1 MRGSSGV
8 ERMNGRAQSP
18 LPCLIVARDDKKAG
32 CNNLS
37 FHVFATTQVSGVLPI
52 ALLAAICTLCSPNGD
67 FNLFEGVLLAT
78 QTKSKS
84 TLQQRR
90 EKKKNKAEEEKKE
103 GQTTNKAARSRC
115 LLSSPFLHDTIPT
128 MSSKVSRDWRGIEE
142 VGELDGRAF
151 HGLTNLSVWTLSSCL
166 FCFRM
171 CVCVQKKTS
180 TKARPTK
187 PTQFRYFYERGD
199 FPIAL
204 GHSTRGNI
212 IQCQCSRGVQ
222 T

>member
-1 MRGSSGV
+1 
-8 ERMNGRAQSP
+8 
-18 LPCLIVARDDKKAG
+18 
-32 CNNLS
+32 
-37 FHVFATTQVSGVLPI
+37 
-52 ALLAAICTLCSPNGD
+52 
-67 FNLFEGVLLAT
+67 
-78 QTKSKS
+78 
-84 TLQQRR
+84 
-90 EKKKNKAEEEKKE
+90 
-103 GQTTNKAARSRC
+103 
-115 LLSSPFLHDTIPT
+115 

-212 IQCQCSRGVQ
+212 IQWKVRGGLHGASTFDPPPWCCSHFHTHFRTHTHTLPLTHSPTHPLTHSLLHSLTHSLTQ
-222 T
+222 KHTFSLCSNSPCRR